1 LRSPFFTFRYAVKKG
16 EKMQTKETVQKLIS
30 DSIETK
36 KKMLAPEQI
45 SAIET
50 IADKI
55 VEAYKNNKKTIVCGN
70 GGSASDALHFSAEMV
85 VRFEKNRKAL
95 PSIALPENTSTLTAI
110 GNDFGYD
117 EVFSRQ
123 LEAFAQPGDIFIA
136 ISTSGNSPNVI
147 KAIEAAK
154 KMGIFTI
161 GMTNE
166 DGGKMK
172 SMCDLCYCAP
182 SKVTARAQE
191 CHILMIHIVCG
202 IIEAKVF
209 EGK

>member
-1 LRSPFFTFRYAVKKG
+1 
-16 EKMQTKETVQKLIS
+16 MKETIQKLIT
-30 DSIETK
+30 DSIEAK
-36 KKMLAPEQI
+36 KRMLEPEHIAYIEAVSDKM
-45 SAIET
+45 
-50 IADKI
+50 
-55 VEAYKNNKKTIVCGN
+55 VEAYRNNKKTIICGN
-70 GGSASDALHFSAEMV
+70 GGSASDALHFAAEMV

-95 PSIALPENTSTLTAI
+95 ASIALPENPATITAI

-123 LEAFAQPGDIFIA
+123 LEAFAQPGDVFIA

-147 KAIEAAK
+147 KALESAK

-172 SMCDLCYCAP
+172 SMCDMCYCAP
-182 SKVTARAQE
+182 SKITARAQE
-191 CHILMIHIVCG
+191 CHILLIHIICA
-202 IIEAKVF
+202 IIEEKVF
-209 EGK
+209 GK